1 MKKIHRGKILIKTFR
16 NGNENA
22 HIALGAECFIN
33 N

>member
-1 MKKIHRGKILIKTFR
+1 MKKIQGKILIKTFR